1 MTRMTRAL
9 SMVPG
14 TVGGMN
20 LISVQFWRTPAN
32 MVKLS
37 RKTVLDLNRSD
48 SLSHTRFLSILEASK
63 KAKFFLRKCLHH
75 SAQFRQNS
83 NLFLYAIRRAL
94 NTPLQ
99 LDIANNRFQDQ
110 KHHR

>member
-1 MTRMTRAL
+1 MTRMSRAL

-20 LISVQFWRTPAN
+20 LVSVQSWRTPTN

-48 SLSHTRFLSILEASK
+48 SPSHTRFLSILEASK
-63 KAKFFLRKCLHH
+63 KAKFFLRRLHH
-75 SAQFRQNS
+75 SAQFRQNQ
-83 NLFLYAIRRAL
+83 NLFLYANGGHRFPRRC
-94 NTPLQ
+94 
-99 LDIANNRFQDQ
+99 R
-110 KHHR
+110 

>member
-1 MTRMTRAL
+1 MTRMSRAL

-20 LISVQFWRTPAN
+20 LVSVQSWRTPTN

-48 SLSHTRFLSILEASK
+48 SPSHTRFLSILEASK

-75 SAQFRQNS
+75 SAQFRQNLEFIS
-83 NLFLYAIRRAL
+83 Y
-94 NTPLQ
+94 Q
-99 LDIANNRFQDQ
+99 QDFPGGISPR
-110 KHHR
+110 KEK